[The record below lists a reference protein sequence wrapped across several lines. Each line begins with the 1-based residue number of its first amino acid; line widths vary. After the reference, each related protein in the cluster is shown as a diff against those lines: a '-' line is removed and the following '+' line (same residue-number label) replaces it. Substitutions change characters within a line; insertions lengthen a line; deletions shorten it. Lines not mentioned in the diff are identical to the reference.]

1 MRTRSVLSWI
11 LVPPALAASGVA
23 SAQMEE
29 IVVTAQRRAEN
40 MQDVPITVSAMTA
53 DTLETLGAVDVLDL
67 ASIAPGLYVGRQL
80 GSPLIYL
87 RGIGTTSTQG
97 GQESPTAL
105 YVDGVYNAEL
115 PGLNFSFNNIERI
128 EVLKGPQGTL
138 FGRNATGGLVQ
149 IVTKD
154 PSHDASMKIGLTAEN
169 YSTYGG
175 KLYATTGL
183 GDNLAA
189 DIAFVGSDQ
198 GDGWGRNLTLGV
210 DTGLTDDYGVRSTW
224 LWTPSDATSVRASVD
239 WTKTDTTVG
248 LARQAAEGAISI
260 DGQPA
265 PDDPYDDLSNIRN
278 TEEIEAYGAALK
290 ISHSFDAVDLVSIT
304 GYRNTD
310 TDVNFDQ
317 DNTPIPLVNAPIF
330 YKTDQFSQELQLLS
344 NSSDRFNW
352 ILGVYYLDLD
362 FDYELVLNGLAF
374 AGVGGTDD
382 RHS

>member
-53 DTLETLGAVDVLDL
+53 DTLETLGAVDVMDL

-105 YVDGVYNAEL
+105 YVDGVYYAEL
-115 PGLNFSFNNIERI
+115 PGLNFAFNNIERI

-175 KLYATTGL
+175 KLYATGGL
-183 GDNLAA
+183 GDTLAA

-198 GDGWGRNLTLGV
+198 GDGWGKNLTLGV
-210 DTGLTDDYGVRSTW
+210 DTGLTDGS
-224 LWTPSDATSVRASVD
+224 S
-239 WTKTDTTVG
+239 
-248 LARQAAEGAISI
+248 
-260 DGQPA
+260 
-265 PDDPYDDLSNIRN
+265 RN
-278 TEEIEAYGAALK
+278 
-290 ISHSFDAVDLVSIT
+290 SQSIT
-304 GYRNTD
+304 D
-310 TDVNFDQ
+310 E
-317 DNTPIPLVNAPIF
+317 APA
-330 YKTDQFSQELQLLS
+330 S
-344 NSSDRFNW
+344 
-352 ILGVYYLDLD
+352 
-362 FDYELVLNGLAF
+362 AP
-374 AGVGGTDD
+374 GTK
-382 RHS
+382 